1 MIVCHCRAVSDREVA
16 VAIETGAR
24 DVIDVSEACGA
35 GTECYGCHARIDD
48 MLERAETRSR
58 VLQQAS

>member
-16 VAIETGAR
+16 VAIDAGAR
-24 DVIDVSEACGA
+24 EMIDVADACGA

-48 MLERAETRSR
+48 MLERAEARSR
-58 VLQQAS
+58 VLQEAS